1 MMEVQVK
8 DGAPV
13 TVSERVFGRE
23 FNESLVHQAVVA
35 FMAGGRSGTKRQL
48 TRSEVSGGNTKPWRQ
63 KGTGRARHGTTRSPI
78 WRTGGNAFAARP
90 RDFSQK
96 MNRKAYR
103 AAISAIFSELLRSGR
118 MVVVDALTV
127 SAPKTRE
134 VLGLVSGLGLN
145 DGRRLMI
152 TEGYD
157 ENLYLGSRNVVEL
170 GYLTANTLDPV
181 SLVGA
186 DHVVITRGA
195 LKMVEEWLS

>member
-134 VLGLVSGLGLN
+134 VLGLVSGLGLT